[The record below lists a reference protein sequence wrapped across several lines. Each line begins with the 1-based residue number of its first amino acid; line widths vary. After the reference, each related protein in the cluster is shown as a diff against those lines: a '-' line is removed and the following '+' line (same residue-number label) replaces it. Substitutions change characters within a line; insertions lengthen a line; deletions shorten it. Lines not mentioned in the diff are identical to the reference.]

1 MPRAKA
7 HCRLLGYP
15 HPRTTLP
22 AVGPPRVW
30 SKSAH
35 SVLLVWL
42 KPGADS
48 SLSSRSALPGGAAGV
63 SVTSTQQYELQMAL
77 HEEDGTVGEW
87 QSVFFGRE
95 CKFDVN
101 NLEPATD
108 HSFRVR
114 AEGPGAASTSFPSS
128 LCSDAA
134 RRTTTTAH
142 HPASTPLPAP
152 PPPRLTSCS
161 SHSAPLVAGEI
172 GGCGWSEPVVVHTD
186 SYVPAAPDPP
196 ALMRR
201 DGRTMQLEWT
211 VPKAN
216 GSPILR
222 HELQVCYR
230 FNGFTLRH
238 GSCGLI

>member
-1 MPRAKA
+1 M
-7 HCRLLGYP
+7 
-15 HPRTTLP
+15 
-22 AVGPPRVW
+22 W

-63 SVTSTQQYELQMAL
+63 GVTSTQQYELQMAL
-77 HEEDGTVGEW
+77 HEEDGTVGEF

-142 HPASTPLPAP
+142 HPASPSTPLPSP
-152 PPPRLTSCS
+152 PLLHLASLLAAVILHLLSQGRL
-161 SHSAPLVAGEI
+161 AG
-172 GGCGWSEPVVVHTD
+172 
-186 SYVPAAPDPP
+186 A
-196 ALMRR
+196 
-201 DGRTMQLEWT
+201 DGRSRLWSTQIHTCQPHRTHL
-211 VPKAN
+211 
-216 GSPILR
+216 L
-222 HELQVCYR
+222 
-230 FNGFTLRH
+230 
-238 GSCGLI
+238 